1 MGRPQNEIFR
11 GKVFEIIKM
20 INMKYRLFNGDCLEE
35 HQHIEDGAVDLILCD
50 LPFGT
55 IQGAREN
62 WAPASHKHIPKA
74 HKWDFSIEPSKVY
87 AIANRVLRKNGKM
100 VLFAQEPYTT
110 ELINKAIPNIPFSYR
125 AMWLKNDFA
134 NGLLANKAMVGF
146 FEDILVFSKQNN
158 KHDFEGLHPLREY
171 FASVL
176 GFIGLNLKK
185 INSSLGHR
193 KAEHAFY
200 VDSSQF
206 SLCTLKTYNELIEHF
221 GIDKMEGFMPY
232 VELKS
237 IDNDYRN
244 DLKNELNSKFPST
257 FNLWQ
262 GGKYKSNVLEYR
274 KDYDGYHP
282 TQKPIALLEDLIQT
296 YSNENDLVFD
306 LTMGSGSTGVAARN
320 TKRRF
325 VGIEKDSKYFEIAQM
340 RINKELKPPKKVH
353 DENGFFQS
361 SIFDFIN
368 PEQSA

>member
-1 MGRPQNEIFR
+1 MMNA
-11 GKVFEIIKM
+11 KL
-20 INMKYRLFNGDCLEE
+20 YHGDCLEE
-35 HQHIEDGAVDLILCD
+35 HKHIEDGAVDLILCD

-55 IQGAREN
+55 VTNAPKN
-62 WAPASHKHIPKA
+62 WTVKNEKA
-74 HKWDFSIEPSKVY
+74 HIWDIAIKPSKVY

-100 VLFAQEPYTT
+100 VLFSQEPYTT

-125 AMWLKNDFA
+125 AIWVKNDFA

-146 FEDILVFSKQNN
+146 FEDILVFSKQNT

-171 FASVL
+171 QYKVFRY
-176 GFIGLNLKK
+176 IGLNVAQISKVTGTTT
-185 INSSLGHR
+185 NSHYWTKG
-193 KAEHAFY
+193 E
-200 VDSSQF
+200 QF
-206 SLCTLKTYNELIEHF
+206 SAISEKDYNIFIEHF
-221 GIDKMEGFMPY
+221 GIDTMEGFMLFE
-232 VELKS
+232 ELKS
-237 IDNDYRN
+237 IDDDYRN
-244 DLKNELNSKFPST
+244 DLKTELNTKFPST

-320 TKRRF
+320 TNRRF
-325 VGIEKDSKYFEIAQM
+325 IGIEKDDQYFEIAQM
-340 RINKELKPPKKVH
+340 RINKELKPPKRVH

-361 SIFDFIN
+361 SIFDFI
-368 PEQSA
+368 E

>member
-1 MGRPQNEIFR
+1 MMNA
-11 GKVFEIIKM
+11 KL
-20 INMKYRLFNGDCLEE
+20 YHGDCLEE
-35 HQHIEDGAVDLILCD
+35 HKHIEDGAVDLILCD

-55 IQGAREN
+55 ITNIGNGEN
-62 WAPASHKHIPKA
+62 IKHGMKN
-74 HKWDFSIEPSKVY
+74 KTEWDIAIQPSKVY

-110 ELINKAIPNIPFSYR
+110 KLINAAIPNIPFSYR
-125 AMWLKNDFA
+125 MIWLKDHYA
-134 NGLLANKAMVGF
+134 NSLVVKKAPVGF

-171 FASVL
+171 S
-176 GFIGLNLKK
+176 LKLRK
-185 INSSLGHR
+185 FTNYSRLKFTEKLGHGGHQHFMEGN
-193 KAEHAFY
+193 KE
-200 VDSSQF
+200 SSQF

-221 GIDKMEGFMPY
+221 GIDTMEGFMPFE
-232 VELKS
+232 ELKR
-237 IDNDYRN
+237 IDDDYRN
-244 DLKNELNSKFPST
+244 DLKKELNTKFPST

-320 TKRRF
+320 TNRRF
-325 VGIEKDSKYFEIAQM
+325 IGIEKDEQYFEIAQM
-340 RINKELKPPKKVH
+340 RINKELKPPKRVH

-361 SIFDFIN
+361 SIFDFI
-368 PEQSA
+368 E

>member
-11 GKVFEIIKM
+11 GKVFENIKM
-20 INMKYRLFNGDCLEE
+20 INMKYRLYNGDCLEE

-55 IQGAREN
+55 MTGSSKTYKKTFGDN
-62 WAPASHKHIPKA
+62 YS
-74 HKWDFSIEPSKVY
+74 WDFSIEPSKVY

-125 AMWLKNDFA
+125 AIWLKDNFA
-134 NGLLANKAMVGF
+134 NGLSANKAMVGF
-146 FEDILVFSKQNN
+146 FEDVLVFSKQNN
-158 KHDFEGLHPLREY
+158 KHDFKGLHPLREY
-171 FASVL
+171 QHKIFKY
-176 GFIGLNLKK
+176 IGLNVAQISKVTGTTT
-185 INSSLGHR
+185 NSHYWTKG
-193 KAEHAFY
+193 E
-200 VDSSQF
+200 QF
-206 SLCTLKTYNELIEHF
+206 SAITEKDYNIFIENF
-221 GIDKMEGFMPY
+221 GIDKMEGFVPY
-232 VELKS
+232 EELKR
-237 IDNDYRN
+237 IDDDYRN

-262 GGKYKSNVLEYR
+262 GGKYKSNVLQYR

-282 TQKPIALLEDLIQT
+282 TQKPVALLEDLIQT
-296 YSNENDLVFD
+296 YSNENDLILD

-320 TKRRF
+320 TNRRF
-325 VGIEKDSKYFEIAQM
+325 IGIEKDSKYFEIAQM